1 MVRTRIAGNVRLF
14 KAAVAPVFHG
24 LVKSVI
30 FPASV
35 VIVLTIPSV
44 DIMDT
49 VGNIAAG
56 GYQLLENLATM
67 IRTVGVTI
75 WYVVTF
81 ALGRAS
87 VIIHRRLL
95 LFWLY

>member
-24 LVKSVI
+24 LVRSVI
-30 FPASV
+30 FLFPASV

-56 GYQLLENLATM
+56 GHQLLENPATM

-75 WYVVTF
+75 
-81 ALGRAS
+81 
-87 VIIHRRLL
+87 
-95 LFWLY
+95 